1 MLTELTIRNFAIID
15 DLSVTFDEGLTIMTG
30 ETGAGKSIIIDAVQ
44 LLTGARASVEYVRHG
59 AKKAEIM
66 GLFYVDESYSR
77 LKQFAQEYDI
87 ALQDDMLVLERN
99 ITSKGKSICKINGKI
114 VTLSILKIFGTM
126 LASIHSQHDTIHL
139 MDVNNHLY
147 LLDQF
152 GTEKISPVKKAYQ
165 KEYEKLKALQ
175 NDYNKLA
182 ENEQQT
188 AQRIDLLSFQLNEL
202 EQAALTEDEDNI
214 LQEERDQLQHFEK
227 IYQAVQQSYY
237 VLHGDGKVLEQLTIA
252 KDQLTEVGNL
262 NEDMEAKGTEMT
274 NLFYQ
279 LEEMSFDLRD
289 YKDSMYYDEDRLNEI
304 ESRLA
309 ELNRLKKKYGAT
321 VEEMLQYQTKI
332 SKELQTLENKD
343 HHLEH
348 LKVQI
353 EEQTALALKKAENM
367 TAIRKETATSL
378 ISLMEKELQDLYL
391 PDARFSVDMKV
402 EESLGMDGI
411 DHIEFMLSSNKG
423 EPFKPLSKTAS
434 GGELSRIMLAINKI
448 FAAHDEI
455 STVIFD
461 EIDTG
466 VSGRVAQSIAE
477 KMYQISKSTQVL
489 GITHLSQVAAMCD
502 NHLVIQKAER
512 NNRTVT
518 TIKQLDNDDKI
529 HELAKMITGNELTN
543 AALEHAEQLLEMT
556 DTYKEAVS
564 S

>member
-1 MLTELTIRNFAIID
+1 
-15 DLSVTFDEGLTIMTG
+15 
-30 ETGAGKSIIIDAVQ
+30 
-44 LLTGARASVEYVRHG
+44 
-59 AKKAEIM
+59 
-66 GLFYVDESYSR
+66 
-77 LKQFAQEYDI
+77 
-87 ALQDDMLVLERN
+87 
-99 ITSKGKSICKINGKI
+99 
-114 VTLSILKIFGTM
+114 
-126 LASIHSQHDTIHL
+126 
-139 MDVNNHLY
+139 
-147 LLDQF
+147 
-152 GTEKISPVKKAYQ
+152 
-165 KEYEKLKALQ
+165 
-175 NDYNKLA
+175 
-182 ENEQQT
+182 
-188 AQRIDLLSFQLNEL
+188 
-202 EQAALTEDEDNI
+202 
-214 LQEERDQLQHFEK
+214 
-227 IYQAVQQSYY
+227 
-237 VLHGDGKVLEQLTIA
+237 
-252 KDQLTEVGNL
+252 
-262 NEDMEAKGTEMT
+262 
-274 NLFYQ
+274 
-279 LEEMSFDLRD
+279 
-289 YKDSMYYDEDRLNEI
+289 
-304 ESRLA
+304 
-309 ELNRLKKKYGAT
+309 

-423 EPFKPLSKTAS
+423 EPLKPLSKTAS

-448 FAAHDEI
+448 FAAH
-455 STVIFD
+455 D

-543 AALEHAEQLLEMT
+543 
-556 DTYKEAVS
+556 
-564 S
+564 

>member
-1 MLTELTIRNFAIID
+1 
-15 DLSVTFDEGLTIMTG
+15 
-30 ETGAGKSIIIDAVQ
+30 
-44 LLTGARASVEYVRHG
+44 
-59 AKKAEIM
+59 
-66 GLFYVDESYSR
+66 YSR

-214 LQEERDQLQHFEK
+214 LQEERDQL
-227 IYQAVQQSYY
+227 
-237 VLHGDGKVLEQLTIA
+237 EQ
-252 KDQLTEVGNL
+252 
-262 NEDMEAKGTEMT
+262 
-274 NLFYQ
+274 
-279 LEEMSFDLRD
+279 MSFDLRD

-353 EEQTALALKKAENM
+353 EEQTALALKKTENI

-434 GGELSRIMLAINKI
+434 
-448 FAAHDEI
+448 
-455 STVIFD
+455 
-461 EIDTG
+461 
-466 VSGRVAQSIAE
+466 
-477 KMYQISKSTQVL
+477 
-489 GITHLSQVAAMCD
+489 
-502 NHLVIQKAER
+502 
-512 NNRTVT
+512 
-518 TIKQLDNDDKI
+518 
-529 HELAKMITGNELTN
+529 
-543 AALEHAEQLLEMT
+543 
-556 DTYKEAVS
+556 
-564 S
+564 